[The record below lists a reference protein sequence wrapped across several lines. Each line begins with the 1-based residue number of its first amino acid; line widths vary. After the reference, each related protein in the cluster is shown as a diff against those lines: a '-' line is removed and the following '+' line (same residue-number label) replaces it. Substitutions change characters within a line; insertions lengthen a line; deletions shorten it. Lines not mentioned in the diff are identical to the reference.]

1 MTKTME
7 RTAVRSQEIAIV
19 GYDSETSTLEI
30 VFRRGGVYHYFD
42 VPQDTYHKLMTA
54 PSRGIY
60 FDQAIKTRFRYRKV
74 H

>member
-1 MTKTME
+1 MKTME
-7 RTAVRSQEIAIV
+7 RTAVPSREIAIV
-19 GYDSETSTLEI
+19 GYDAESSTLEI

-42 VPQDTYHKLMTA
+42 VPLEIYQGLMSA

-60 FDQAIKTRFRYRKV
+60 FDRTVKTRFRYLKI